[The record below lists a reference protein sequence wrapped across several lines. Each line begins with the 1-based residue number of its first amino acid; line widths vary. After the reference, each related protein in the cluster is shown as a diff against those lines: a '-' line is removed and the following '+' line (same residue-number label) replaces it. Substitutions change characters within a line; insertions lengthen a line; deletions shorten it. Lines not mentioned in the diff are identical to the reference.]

1 MTRFPDYQNAFSNA
15 RLSRSK
21 SGVLEVVLHTNG
33 ETLLFTGH
41 THEQFVELF
50 TR

>member
-1 MTRFPDYQNAFSNA
+1 MTKLADYQNGFANA

-33 ETLLFTGH
+33 DNYCSM
-41 THEQFVELF
+41 V
-50 TR
+50 TRMSSLWIFFMR